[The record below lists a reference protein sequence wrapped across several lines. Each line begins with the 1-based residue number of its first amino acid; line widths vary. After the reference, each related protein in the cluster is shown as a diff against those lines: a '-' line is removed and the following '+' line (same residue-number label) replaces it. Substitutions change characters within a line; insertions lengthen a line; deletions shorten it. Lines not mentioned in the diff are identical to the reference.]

1 MEGGT
6 QNFIEDDWDL
16 QDVKAILDQQPKSKS
31 PPLARVNVKR
41 IMNDQQNVLLLDGQ
55 FAIAK
60 GYGGD

>member
-1 MEGGT
+1 MDNT
-6 QNFIEDDWDL
+6 QNLIEDEVDL
-16 QDVKAILDQQPKSKS
+16 QDVRALLDQQPKSKS
-31 PPLARVNVKR
+31 PPLSRPNVKR